1 MEEQIG
7 EFILKTIKIIIF
19 LTKPLLIKY
28 FIDNTKPE
36 KRERKKNDVINW
48 VLLPSKKS
56 FSISQLKRNDRT

>member
-19 LTKPLLIKY
+19 LIKPLLIKY

-36 KRERKKNDVINW
+36 KREQKKNDVINW
-48 VLLPSKKS
+48 VFYRAKKR
-56 FSISQLKRNDRT
+56 FAISQFKRNDRT